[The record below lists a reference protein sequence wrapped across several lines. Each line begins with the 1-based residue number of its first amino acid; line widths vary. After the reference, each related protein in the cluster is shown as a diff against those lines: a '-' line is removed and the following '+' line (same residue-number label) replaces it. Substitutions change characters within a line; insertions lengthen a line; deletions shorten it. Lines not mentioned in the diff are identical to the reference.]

1 MKTETKTQAE
11 LLQILTEINDKI
23 SLESF
28 YAIDISHGRIKLQ
41 GHYSKKTRYQC
52 QAAFDT
58 TSFYLTDENWVRLQ
72 HDELD
77 LTIVLTLPE

>member
-28 YAIDISHGRIKLQ
+28 YAVDISHGRIKLQ

-58 TSFYLTDENWVRLQ
+58 SFYLTDENWVRLQ
-72 HDELD
+72 HDELN
-77 LTIVLTLPE
+77 LSIYLTLPE